1 LIHSDEDGK
10 EERAF
15 NNSPSVQALAR
26 LAATHQQLV
35 VGIQEELAAAQV
47 TQCSSPKS
55 SHQEPF
61 HQKCGAAA
69 DASAP
74 VSTKNDADAD
84 APPSAEALAALAHI
98 QARLSVA
105 ETVFK
110 QTVRALE
117 EEQRAAIAL
126 FRSQHPEHTP
136 QAQRARA
143 RASFGRSSTGF
154 AQSPKSV
161 APKAAI
167 QVAPKA
173 LLHAEA
179 SKTSKTLDKFFQR
192 ATLSERLALDNERLA
207 KLPPL
212 PSKPTPATAIAA
224 SLNRVKSRRPAR
236 MERQFAGRFDKE
248 ERDSIRYSERIVA
261 EQASPDSVQG
271 RQVNKDG
278 YEEDDFCV
286 DDSFRDLVSDDEASD
301 DDESCTTL
309 DSEMEPTSD
318 EDDFEAEARSAAIYD
333 AFERTKAKSKSSSF
347 LYCSCSPAEL
357 QEHRST
363 DIDIKKPTART
374 PLVELILT
382 AWLRTD
388 IAKVKIKHIE
398 EFLRLLKLT
407 PLEYAL
413 SIYYALAKRIRPVSN
428 SFYQLLFRCIA
439 NYLPDHIPVFGRAHR
454 DVWEKEKASNKAPD
468 AASTPT
474 MHSATKPG
482 HASLDRRK
490 PSTRAPQVSDIH
502 NIKEATGAFYN
513 AYKAYDR
520 VHVTG
525 AASTTSRCLNA

>member
-1 LIHSDEDGK
+1 
-10 EERAF
+10 
-15 NNSPSVQALAR
+15 
-26 LAATHQQLV
+26 
-35 VGIQEELAAAQV
+35 
-47 TQCSSPKS
+47 
-55 SHQEPF
+55 
-61 HQKCGAAA
+61 
-69 DASAP
+69 
-74 VSTKNDADAD
+74 
-84 APPSAEALAALAHI
+84 
-98 QARLSVA
+98 
-105 ETVFK
+105 
-110 QTVRALE
+110 
-117 EEQRAAIAL
+117 
-126 FRSQHPEHTP
+126 
-136 QAQRARA
+136 
-143 RASFGRSSTGF
+143 
-154 AQSPKSV
+154 
-161 APKAAI
+161 
-167 QVAPKA
+167 
-173 LLHAEA
+173 
-179 SKTSKTLDKFFQR
+179 
-192 ATLSERLALDNERLA
+192 
-207 KLPPL
+207 
-212 PSKPTPATAIAA
+212 
-224 SLNRVKSRRPAR
+224 

-248 ERDSIRYSERIVA
+248 ERDSIRHSERIVA

-309 DSEMEPTSD
+309 DSDMEPTSD
-318 EDDFEAEARSAAIYD
+318 EDDFEAEARSAAIHD

-520 VHVTG
+520 DWRGFDHKSVFECLTPNQ
-525 AASTTSRCLNA
+525 AAEFVSLSRLPEEKVASLQTEEFMELWREKCGFRSSAAVVKALESVSFDGPLLTPSSWSLYHQRFAAVLLQAPKVSLPS